1 MNKKVVFALLMLTL
15 ALLAFASP
23 VFAQGETAKAATGA
37 GDWIPRLT
45 AGFAMAIASSVCA
58 LAQGKAIASACESL
72 ARNPGAAPAIRFA
85 LLLGLVL
92 IESLGLYTLVIIFVK
107 VVP

>member
-1 MNKKVVFALLMLTL
+1 MKKFFVLMLLTM

-23 VFAQGETAKAATGA
+23 AFAQDGAKAEGA
-37 GDWIPRLT
+37 VNWVAIT
-45 AGFAMAIASSVCA
+45 SGFAMAIASSVCA
-58 LAQGKAIASACESL
+58 LAQGKAIAAACESL
-72 ARNPGAAPAIRFA
+72 ARNPGAAAAIRFA

-107 VVP
+107 VV

>member
-1 MNKKVVFALLMLTL
+1 MKKFFVLMLLTL

-23 VFAQGETAKAATGA
+23 VFAQGGAAA
-37 GDWIPRLT
+37 GPGVNWIAVT
-45 AGFAMAIASSVCA
+45 SGFAMAIASSVCA
-58 LAQGKAIASACESL
+58 LAQGKAIAAACESL

-107 VVP
+107 VV

>member
-1 MNKKVVFALLMLTL
+1 MKKFFVLMLLTL

-23 VFAQGETAKAATGA
+23 AFAAEGDAAA
-37 GDWIPRLT
+37 GGVNWIAVT
-45 AGFAMAIASSVCA
+45 SGFAMAIASSVCA
-58 LAQGKAIASACESL
+58 LAQGKAIAAACESL
-72 ARNPGAAPAIRFA
+72 ARNPGAAAAIRFA

-107 VVP
+107 VV

>member
-1 MNKKVVFALLMLTL
+1 MKKFFVLMMLTL

-23 VFAQGETAKAATGA
+23 VFAADEAPTAETVK
-37 GDWIPRLT
+37 WIVIT
-45 AGFAMAIASSVCA
+45 SGFAMAIASSVCA
-58 LAQGKAIASACESL
+58 LAQGKAIAAACESL

-92 IESLGLYTLVIIFVK
+92 IESLGLYTLVIIFAK
-107 VVP
+107 IPNP